1 MHPSQSIAVM
11 AVSHAAFQ
19 VCLEERGSGLAE
31 PRFPYTIQLTVKGV
45 KLEASYSYSLSLKL
59 EEL

>member
-1 MHPSQSIAVM
+1 MM